1 MAAKLADDVREA
13 TEKLA
18 FECSSLGL
26 YETAVS
32 LMEAMQDDDA
42 ARIDQ
47 LSKDADKNINGIRGS
62 DSDSAAEAT
71 AFRSLGGE
79 FTALSAGDSPAAV
92 QSGPHASA
100 SPADWTFDGKP
111 ELLQKILLFISAS
124 GISASGLTD
133 GQPSLVFTV
142 FPLVCKRWEQALST
156 PWNDTHR
163 RYENN
168 AAWRQAF
175 FALLFGHIA
184 WGSEIEKGHKNAM
197 ENNVQVNWRE
207 KYEAFAKKDRRIE
220 KTFVLNYDP
229 IATQA
234 AQGGHTIR
242 VVHVEYLIDHMCDIA
257 EKVAVTAPIPVPP
270 GLESCVTGRAILLAH
285 KVFQIVVHPQQTRIS
300 TEVIS
305 AVTGIWEASITQTV
319 DRISEKL
326 QGFSVEHKTRAC
338 VLINNFIAKSR
349 SWLAHYVDRC
359 PEIWQLHLPLTCAQ
373 IGDREAQRL
382 RTLLNVALPR
392 VANP

>member
-47 LSKDADKNINGIRGS
+47 LSKDADKNINGIRGN
-62 DSDSAAEAT
+62 DSAAEAT
-71 AFRSLGGE
+71 AFRSLGGG
-79 FTALSAGDSPAAV
+79 FTALSAGDESPAAV

-124 GISASGLTD
+124 GISASGLTG

-142 FPLVCKRWEQALST
+142 FPLVCKRWEQVLS
-156 PWNDTHR
+156 NR

-168 AAWRQAF
+168 GAWRQAF
-175 FALLFGHIA
+175 FALLFGNIA

-207 KYEAFAKKDRRIE
+207 KYEAFAKKDLRIE

-229 IATQA
+229 MATQA

-242 VVHVEYLIDHMCDIA
+242 VVHVEHLIDHMCDIA
-257 EKVAVTAPIPVPP
+257 EKVAVTAPTPVPT

-285 KVFQIVVHPQQTRIS
+285 KVFQIVVHPRQIRIS

-305 AVTGIWEASITQTV
+305 AVTDIWEASITQTV

-338 VLINNFIAKSR
+338 VLINKFIAR
-349 SWLAHYVDRC
+349 SKRWLAFYVDRC
-359 PEIWQLHLPLTCAQ
+359 NEIRRLNLPLTCAE

-382 RTLLNVALPR
+382 CTLLNVT
-392 VANP
+392 V